1 MNRIINNAAGRRRL
15 TAAFGRTKVS
25 IMHADLSLIRIS
37 IHGGAGN
44 PAAAEPDAPHHDAL
58 RRIAADAW
66 RALRAGASAVDAVEQ
81 AVAALED
88 CPLFNA
94 GIGAVLNA
102 DGVAE
107 LDAAIMRGSD
117 RACGAVA
124 AVTRLRNPV
133 RVARAVMESSPHVL
147 LAGSGAERFAQH
159 CGHALVDPATLV
171 IPERRRQLDAA
182 RRAGRMTLDHDAA
195 GDATTGDG
203 GFGTVGA
210 VARDAHGSLAAAT
223 STGGL
228 VNKWPGRVG
237 DTPIIGAGTFAD
249 DRSIAVSCTG
259 PGEAFIR
266 AGFAHM
272 LHARMLH
279 GAGSLQR
286 ACEEG
291 LAELSAF
298 GGRGGCIAIGR
309 DGTLALAFNSAAM
322 YRAWSA
328 ADGDV
333 HVAAR

>member
-1 MNRIINNAAGRRRL
+1 MR
-15 TAAFGRTKVS
+15 
-25 IMHADLSLIRIS
+25 IMHTDSSPIRIC
-37 IHGGAGN
+37 IHGGAGH
-44 PAAAEPDAPHHDAL
+44 PAAAGPEARHHDAL
-58 RRIAADAW
+58 HRIAADAW
-66 RALRAGASAVDAVEQ
+66 QALRAGAGAVDAVEL

-94 GIGAVLNA
+94 GSGAVLNA
-102 DGVAE
+102 DGIAE

-133 RVARAVMESSPHVL
+133 RVARAVMERSPHVL
-147 LAGSGAERFAQH
+147 LAGGGAERFAQH
-159 CGHALVDPATLV
+159 CGHALVDPATLIV
-171 IPERRRQLDAA
+171 PERRRQLDEA
-182 RRAGRMTLDHDAA
+182 RRAGRMTLDHDT
-195 GDATTGDG
+195 ATAVNNG

-259 PGEAFIR
+259 TGEAFIR
-266 AGFAHM
+266 AGFAHT

-291 LAELSAF
+291 LAELGAF
-298 GGRGGCIAIGR
+298 DGRGGCIAIGR

-322 YRAWSA
+322 YRAWCD
-328 ADGDV
+328 ADGNV
-333 HVAAR
+333 HVAIR